1 MLDFENKVCIVTG
14 STSGI
19 GFGIAEYL
27 LNRGAE
33 VYVSGRTPEHMEET
47 KAALSKFGS
56 KVHFELLDV
65 CDRDKTE
72 AYVREIGEK
81 GRIDYLFA
89 NAGGG
94 TVNRFDEITW
104 QMWDEIFG
112 ANVFG
117 VIAII
122 KGALPYMKKQNEG
135 HIVIT
140 SSIAG
145 YSVNPYQSHYVATK
159 HAVYGMAQS
168 LSYELAR
175 NNITVQAICPA
186 FVRTNIFTRNG
197 EPEEAIPPQCISVE
211 QAVEEIFA
219 GVESGEVT
227 IKVCDEARTYY
238 KALRED
244 PEYCHQTMLWL
255 AELYGQQ
262 LK

>member
-1 MLDFENKVCIVTG
+1 
-14 STSGI
+14 
-19 GFGIAEYL
+19 
-27 LNRGAE
+27 
-33 VYVSGRTPEHMEET
+33 
-47 KAALSKFGS
+47 
-56 KVHFELLDV
+56 
-65 CDRDKTE
+65 
-72 AYVREIGEK
+72 
-81 GRIDYLFA
+81 
-89 NAGGG
+89 
-94 TVNRFDEITW
+94 
-104 QMWDEIFG
+104 MWDEIFG

-117 VIAII
+117 VIAVI